1 MQTGV
6 TGTQGYGHCTK
17 HRYHGNI
24 LPSVALGSVHRQ
36 SLRKTCGPRWNPV
49 ASPSGNAKPG
59 RINILFKADRSPW
72 LFEGDDQ
79 AMGIDFFYWEV
90 PLTALL
96 SQ

>member
-1 MQTGV
+1 MAIYFHLWRWVPYIGRV
-6 TGTQGYGHCTK
+6 CE
-17 HRYHGNI
+17 R
-24 LPSVALGSVHRQ
+24 LVAHA
-36 SLRKTCGPRWNPV
+36 WNPV